1 MIEIMK
7 ASAGSGKTF
16 NLARKYITLLFKKQ
30 DRYAYRHILA
40 VTFTNKA
47 TDEMKRR
54 IIKELHIL
62 ACSPEKSGYLKY
74 FMVDGLPEAAHDGI
88 DESDLVRELP
98 GKPGQKITLKA
109 LSGSAGTLLCDIL
122 HDYSAFAVS
131 TIDRFFQQTLK
142 AFSRE
147 IGQFASYQVELDKN
161 SLVAESVDRLLDA
174 LTESDTGLLKWLTDS
189 VMEEIEAGGR
199 YNLEKTLEAMA
210 CRLKSDEHRAMV
222 EDLGIDEEKTY
233 SKENLSSIR
242 KACTGTIKDFTESV
256 KSAAEAALNVLQ
268 EAGIEPEK
276 SNRGFMKALYGYQS
290 ATVTERIDAPTD
302 SFMTKAADCE
312 QWFPKSRAN
321 ACLPKVYPAL
331 ERPLNAF
338 CSRFGLP
345 FKAYNTARILRNQLY
360 SLGIAGELY
369 KEFNALMK
377 EKNVLSID
385 DSNTILKNIIDGS
398 DAPFIYEKTGV
409 RFENFLLDEFQD
421 TSRIQWDNFRPLLHN
436 SEAQGFDS
444 LIVGDVKQSIYRWR
458 GSDWN
463 LFHHELQDEFPGCR
477 NTGLDTNFRSLG
489 GIVAFNNAFFPLASG
504 LLDAQYR
511 SVAGDQEGDTIGAI
525 YEGVEQKAGRSSS
538 GQGFV
543 RMVFCSRDSEN
554 GMVLG
559 TVRELEGKGI
569 PRGDIAVLVRNNSS
583 GADIAA
589 YLIDNGID
597 VITDDSLKVKSSVTV
612 RRIVSL
618 LSYMENPSD
627 TVSGYLAR
635 KLQIESFG
643 DYRSLSGLC
652 EDLIR
657 KVRAADPES
666 FESEILYIQSF
677 MDYVQDYAVSEGNDL
692 HGFLRAWADAEPNIS
707 SPSVSDAVRI
717 MTVHK
722 SKGLD
727 FPYVIFPYAENITFY
742 KSGNHWCSPDLAGT
756 GLEGKAE
763 GLYDVRLSSGSV
775 QTLFDADY
783 RKELKLQYVDNI
795 NTAYV
800 ALTRASEGMVIIAS
814 GPSASFLK
822 RMETGGEP
830 SFSDFSQM
838 LYWFAESQDALELS
852 RTETEEDT
860 VLFSM
865 GRIEPAEKKQE
876 SSGVI
881 SVPSGYP
888 SWPLDGNPGD
898 ASSPEE
904 ISGLT
909 VGERGRL
916 KFSTD
921 AAGFFS
927 DDGRA
932 GVSASHRLKGIVL
945 HDILSRVTLPED
957 LQQAVDTAVYDGDMD
972 EPESEEAYS
981 LLSDRIA
988 GAVGRGWFPK
998 DPSKVGTEVT
1008 LIDTDGSVYR
1018 PDRVIEDGDSAVII
1032 DYKFGEPR
1040 RSYERQVAGYA
1051 SIYRRMGFSNVSAFL
1066 WYVFTDEVVLC
1077 GK

>member
-1 MIEIMK
+1 MFLSVWRRGMYVV
-7 ASAGSGKTF
+7 S
-16 NLARKYITLLFKKQ
+16 YDITS
-30 DRYAYRHILA
+30 DRRR
-40 VTFTNKA
+40 NKIA
-47 TDEMKRR
+47 
-54 IIKELHIL
+54 
-62 ACSPEKSGYLKY
+62 
-74 FMVDGLPEAAHDGI
+74 
-88 DESDLVRELP
+88 
-98 GKPGQKITLKA
+98 
-109 LSGSAGTLLCDIL
+109 
-122 HDYSAFAVS
+122 
-131 TIDRFFQQTLK
+131 
-142 AFSRE
+142 
-147 IGQFASYQVELDKN
+147 
-161 SLVAESVDRLLDA
+161 
-174 LTESDTGLLKWLTDS
+174 
-189 VMEEIEAGGR
+189 
-199 YNLEKTLEAMA
+199 KTLEGYGTRIQYSVFE
-210 CRLKSDEHRAMV
+210 CRLTEKKYKEMYRKLMQLMA
-222 EDLGIDEEKTY
+222 DEE
-233 SKENLSSIR
+233 EGSIR
-242 KACTGTIKDFTESV
+242 I
-256 KSAAEAALNVLQ
+256 
-268 EAGIEPEK
+268 
-276 SNRGFMKALYGYQS
+276 
-290 ATVTERIDAPTD
+290 
-302 SFMTKAADCE
+302 
-312 QWFPKSRAN
+312 
-321 ACLPKVYPAL
+321 
-331 ERPLNAF
+331 
-338 CSRFGLP
+338 
-345 FKAYNTARILRNQLY
+345 Y
-360 SLGIAGELY
+360 SI
-369 KEFNALMK
+369 
-377 EKNVLSID
+377 
-385 DSNTILKNIIDGS
+385 
-398 DAPFIYEKTGV
+398 
-409 RFENFLLDEFQD
+409 
-421 TSRIQWDNFRPLLHN
+421 
-436 SEAQGFDS
+436 
-444 LIVGDVKQSIYRWR
+444 
-458 GSDWN
+458 
-463 LFHHELQDEFPGCR
+463 
-477 NTGLDTNFRSLG
+477 
-489 GIVAFNNAFFPLASG
+489 
-504 LLDAQYR
+504 
-511 SVAGDQEGDTIGAI
+511 
-525 YEGVEQKAGRSSS
+525 
-538 GQGFV
+538 
-543 RMVFCSRDSEN
+543 
-554 GMVLG
+554 
-559 TVRELEGKGI
+559 
-569 PRGDIAVLVRNNSS
+569 
-583 GADIAA
+583 
-589 YLIDNGID
+589 
-597 VITDDSLKVKSSVTV
+597 
-612 RRIVSL
+612 
-618 LSYMENPSD
+618 
-627 TVSGYLAR
+627 
-635 KLQIESFG
+635 
-643 DYRSLSGLC
+643 
-652 EDLIR
+652 
-657 KVRAADPES
+657 
-666 FESEILYIQSF
+666 
-677 MDYVQDYAVSEGNDL
+677 
-692 HGFLRAWADAEPNIS
+692 
-707 SPSVSDAVRI
+707 
-717 MTVHK
+717 HK

-904 ISGLT
+904 ISGLP

-957 LQQAVDTAVYDGDMD
+957 LRQAVDTAVYDGDMD
-972 EPESEEAYS
+972 ESESEEAYS

-1077 GK
+1077 SK